1 MGTNR
6 TEQVWLISGC
16 SSGFGKSLARQVLE
30 CGYKAVLTS
39 RHLNDVQDMLN
50 RFPQT
55 AKAVQLD
62 LEKPEQIRSAAAE
75 AINAFGRI
83 DVLVNNAGIG
93 YFSSAEEADMG
104 IARKMFEVNF
114 FGLTEFTSLILP
126 QMRRQKKGHIMNISS
141 IGGLVGFPAV
151 SFYNATKFAVCGYS
165 ESLAKETAHLGL
177 KVTIVCPSGF
187 RTDWAGRSAF
197 ETPVAIADYLPSAG
211 ANLES
216 IRSRSGKQPGD
227 PEKAAAAIIS
237 AYESEQPPLYLMLG
251 AGALNG
257 ARKKLEEY
265 ARDFDAWSET
275 SLGADAPVTEI
286 TA

>member
-1 MGTNR
+1 
-6 TEQVWLISGC
+6 L
-16 SSGFGKSLARQVLE
+16 K
-30 CGYKAVLTS
+30 
-39 RHLNDVQDMLN
+39 DVQDMLD

-62 LEKPEQIRSAAAE
+62 LEKPDQIRSAAAE

-126 QMRRQKKGHIMNISS
+126 QMRRQQKGHIMNISS

-165 ESLAKETAHLGL
+165 ESLAKETAHLGI

-227 PEKAAAAIIS
+227 PEKAAEAIIL
-237 AYESEQPPLYLMLG
+237 AYESEQAPLYLMLG

-257 ARKKLEEY
+257 ARKKLEDY
-265 ARDFDAWSET
+265 ARDFDAWAET
-275 SLGADAPVTEI
+275 SLGADAPPSEM